1 MGVRRKKRTP
11 AIVPLASMGD
21 IAFLLIIFFIL
32 ASIPKGEPTLTHAEA
47 ENLGEIEQASVSVTM
62 DENGGCFFQ
71 GKPVAVKSLT
81 SRLKLHFE
89 EQPPEAKNNRRVI
102 VEIDKNLTYEVYKHV
117 YSSVSEAGG
126 IVMAQGIEKY
136 GS

>member
-1 MGVRRKKRTP
+1 
-11 AIVPLASMGD
+11 MGD

-32 ASIPKGEPTLTHAEA
+32 ASIPKGKIELTHAEA
-47 ENLGEIEQASVSVTM
+47 ENLGEIEKANISVTM
-62 DENGGCFFQ
+62 DENGQCFFQ

-81 SRLKLHFE
+81 NRLKSHFAD
-89 EQPPEAKNNRRVI
+89 QPPEQKNNRRVI
-102 VEIDKNLTYEVYKHV
+102 VEIDKNQIYEVYKHV

-126 IVMAQGIEKY
+126 IVMAQGIEKH